1 MNLIEQVQ
9 YKAALI
15 VSGCWQ
21 GTRREK
27 LYNDLGWE
35 SLSERRWSRRI
46 ITFYKILNGMAPSC
60 LLDHLPE
67 ITAPFCI
74 NNWNN
79 IDDTIKSLP
88 SLNEFK
94 NKLCK
99 FIRPEKSSF
108 YNIRDSYG
116 IKLLTKI
123 RVSFSD
129 LRDHRYDHKF
139 NCDNPT
145 CLCGLEDE
153 TAVPFFLCC
162 PRFDQL
168 RIAYLGKVSE
178 IVGSDVTVLPN
189 DHLTHILMYGSN
201 IYNGVSNEAIII
213 ETIQFI
219 KKSERFKKLEAF
231 DQ

>member
-1 MNLIEQVQ
+1 M
-9 YKAALI
+9 
-15 VSGCWQ
+15 
-21 GTRREK
+21 
-27 LYNDLGWE
+27 
-35 SLSERRWSRRI
+35 
-46 ITFYKILNGMAPSC
+46 ITVYF
-60 LLDHLPE
+60 
-67 ITAPFCI
+67 PFCI

-88 SLNEFK
+88 TLNEFK

-108 YNIRDSYG
+108 YNILDSYG

-153 TAVPFFLCC
+153 TAVHFFLCC

-189 DHLTHILMYGSN
+189 DHLMHILMYGSN
-201 IYNGVSNEAIII
+201 VYNGVSNEAIII